1 MARIEI
7 SLEEYNG
14 LKDTIS
20 KLEQN
25 NLEKEKTIQEM
36 NIVLTDMYDELRDL
50 VNKTGFLNRVFA
62 WNKTTQNA
70 QEILEKYEKK
80 YCLIDY

>member
-7 SLEEYNG
+7 SLKEYNE

-25 NLEKEKTIQEM
+25 NLDNEKAIQDM
-36 NIVLTDMYDELRDL
+36 NDVLTDMYDELYDL
-50 VNKTGFLNRVFA
+50 VNETGFLNRVFA

-80 YCLIDY
+80 

>member
-7 SLEEYNG
+7 SLEEYNE

-25 NLEKEKTIQEM
+25 NVENEKTIQEM
-36 NIVLTDMYDELRDL
+36 NDVLTEMYDELYDL
-50 VNKTGFLNRVFA
+50 VNETGFLNRVFA

-80 YCLIDY
+80 

>member
-25 NLEKEKTIQEM
+25 NLENEKTIQEM
-36 NIVLTDMYDELRDL
+36 NDVLTDVYDELYDL
-50 VNKTGFLNRVFA
+50 VNETGFLNRVFV

-70 QEILEKYEKK
+70 RKILEKYEKK
-80 YCLIDY
+80 

>member
-20 KLEQN
+20 KLEQD
-25 NLEKEKTIQEM
+25 NLENEKTIQEM
-36 NIVLTDMYDELRDL
+36 NDVLTEMYDELYDL
-50 VNKTGFLNRVFA
+50 VNETGFLNRVFQ
-62 WNKTTQNA
+62 WKKTTQDA
-70 QEILEKYEKK
+70 QEILKKYENK
-80 YCLIDY
+80 

>member
-7 SLEEYNG
+7 SLEEYNV

-25 NLEKEKTIQEM
+25 NLENEKAIQEM
-36 NIVLTDMYDELRDL
+36 NDVLTDMYDELYDL
-50 VNKTGFLNRVFA
+50 VNETGFLNRVFA

-70 QEILEKYEKK
+70 REILEKYEKK
-80 YCLIDY
+80 

>member
-7 SLEEYNG
+7 SLEEYNE

-25 NLEKEKTIQEM
+25 NLENANTIQEM
-36 NIVLTDMYDELRDL
+36 NDVLTEMYDELYDL
-50 VNKTGFLNRVFA
+50 VNETGFLNRVFA

-80 YCLIDY
+80 

>member
-20 KLEQN
+20 KLEQD
-25 NLEKEKTIQEM
+25 NLENEKTIQEM
-36 NIVLTDMYDELRDL
+36 NDVLTDMYDELYDL
-50 VNKTGFLNRVFA
+50 VNETGFLNRVFA
-62 WNKTTQNA
+62 WKKTTQNA
-70 QEILEKYEKK
+70 REILEKYEKK
-80 YCLIDY
+80 

>member
-25 NLEKEKTIQEM
+25 NLENEKAIQEM
-36 NIVLTDMYDELRDL
+36 NDVLTEMYDELYDL
-50 VNKTGFLNRVFA
+50 VNETGFLNRVFA

-80 YCLIDY
+80 

>member
-7 SLEEYNG
+7 SLEEYNE

-25 NLEKEKTIQEM
+25 NLENEKAIQEM
-36 NIVLTDMYDELRDL
+36 NDVLTEMYDELYDL
-50 VNKTGFLNRVFA
+50 VNETGFLNRVFA

-80 YCLIDY
+80 

>member
-7 SLEEYNG
+7 SLEEYNS

-25 NLEKEKTIQEM
+25 NLENEKNIQEM
-36 NIVLTDMYDELRDL
+36 NDVLIDMYDELYDL
-50 VNKTGFLNRVFA
+50 VNETGFLNRVFA

-70 QEILEKYEKK
+70 REILEKYENK
-80 YCLIDY
+80 

>member
-7 SLEEYNG
+7 SLKEYNE

-25 NLEKEKTIQEM
+25 NLENEKTIQEM
-36 NIVLTDMYDELRDL
+36 NNVLTDMYDELYDL
-50 VNKTGFLNRVFA
+50 VNETGFLNRVFA

-70 QEILEKYEKK
+70 RKILEKYEKK
-80 YCLIDY
+80 

>member
-25 NLEKEKTIQEM
+25 NLENEKAIQEM
-36 NIVLTDMYDELRDL
+36 NDVLTDMYDELYDL
-50 VNKTGFLNRVFA
+50 VNETGFLNRVFA

-70 QEILEKYEKK
+70 REILEKYEKK
-80 YCLIDY
+80 